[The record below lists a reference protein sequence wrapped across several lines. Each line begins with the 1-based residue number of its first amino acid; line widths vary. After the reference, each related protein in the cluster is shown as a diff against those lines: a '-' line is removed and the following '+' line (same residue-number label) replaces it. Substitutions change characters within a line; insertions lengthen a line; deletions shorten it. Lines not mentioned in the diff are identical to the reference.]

1 MSDRIGTPISLAG
14 EAIGLR
20 GDHHVKAPLQKTVA
34 TVLLGALMS
43 GGSAY
48 AAEEGKSV
56 YLLGATASMAGMTPP
71 PGTYVS
77 SLGYLYS
84 GEATGSAAFSRT
96 LPQTGVIVDVEADL
110 KVKANV
116 AISVSSALW
125 VAPQKV
131 LGGNVGFGVLLPV
144 GRQNVN
150 ADLDAKVA
158 LTLPNGRVLQGGERL
173 HITDDT
179 FAIGDPLG
187 TAFIGWS
194 SGNWHWKL
202 TGLVNVPVGS
212 YSQSGLVNMGFNRWA
227 ADITGAVTWLDPKS
241 GWEISL
247 APGFTFN
254 GENPDTNYKTGT
266 EFHLEGAVMKHLSKS
281 VAIGVAG
288 YHYQQVTGDS
298 GAGAVLGGFEGEVSA
313 IGPNLTYNF
322 VLGKTP
328 VFTSIRWLHE
338 FNAKNRL
345 EGDAGFLSVTV
356 PLGAPAPH

>member
-1 MSDRIGTPISLAG
+1 METSLHRFA
-14 EAIGLR
+14 L
-20 GDHHVKAPLQKTVA
+20 T
-34 TVLLGALMS
+34 TVLISALMS
-43 GGSAY
+43 SGSAY

-56 YLLGATASMAGMTPP
+56 YLLGSTTSMAGMTPP

-77 SLGYLYS
+77 SLEYLY
-84 GEATGSAAFSRT
+84 AAEGKGGAAISRT
-96 LPQTGVIVDVEADL
+96 LPQTGIIADIQADV

-116 AISVSSALW
+116 AISVSALLW

-144 GRQNVN
+144 GRQNV
-150 ADLDAKVA
+150 DVDVDAKVG
-158 LTLPNGRVLQGGERL
+158 LTLPNGRTVAAGKSLRISDE
-173 HITDDT
+173 T

-194 SGNWHWKL
+194 SGNWHSKL
-202 TGLVNVPVGS
+202 TGLVNVPIGA
-212 YSQSGLVNMGFNRWA
+212 YDQAGLVNMGFNRWA
-227 ADITGAVTWLDPKS
+227 ADLTGALTWFDPKS
-241 GWEISL
+241 GWEVSL

-298 GAGAVLGGFEGEVSA
+298 GAGAVLGDFEGEVSA
-313 IGPNLTYNF
+313 VGPNLTYNF
-322 VLGKTP
+322 VLGTTP
-328 VFTSIRWLHE
+328 VFTSLRWLHE

-345 EGDAGFLSVTV
+345 EGDAGFLSVTM
-356 PLGAPAPH
+356 PLGATAPH